1 MAGEIDIGKVSN
13 WNEGALQMLRFHEL
27 QKEINECN
35 TNPLAFNGDRNLYNY
50 EIILHNNNSLFS
62 EASPKFKDK
71 EKALGLLRKKMIESF
86 LESNP
91 IHINKPNLN
100 HEVETMF
107 SNPNWL
113 RLRMMLFEYNL
124 YVRGLLDAHKLTS
137 PDKSDP
143 SRAVIDM

>member
-1 MAGEIDIGKVSN
+1 MDSDLGKISN
-13 WNEGALQMLRFHEL
+13 WNEGALQMLRFHDL

-35 TNPLAFNGDRNLYNY
+35 VNPTAFNVERNLYNY
-50 EIILHNNNSLFS
+50 QIILNNNNSLFS
-62 EASPKFKDK
+62 EASPKFKPD
-71 EKALGLLRKKMIESF
+71 EKKGGMVRKRMIEGF

-91 IHINKPNLN
+91 IHVNKPNLN

-107 SNPNWL
+107 SNANWL
-113 RLRMMLFEYNL
+113 RLKIMLFGYNL